1 MSRGGFGRGKR
12 LFETTPDDK
21 PISSQESSNSS
32 GGGGVK
38 SIRDS
43 GIASRNSP
51 TSSSEQVCV
60 GRGRLLQQLSITSS
74 TTHNSSGSTGRGSG
88 RASIIATLLNS
99 SNSNSDSIVFP
110 GAPKG
115 RGQLFSNSLQTPSDQ
130 LTKSSILSQVES
142 SSSNGEVKK
151 LTQNVSNLQLSSTT
165 TSVAPQEKIFPEI
178 EEQAVMKHGNK
189 GTPVP
194 VVCNYIRLRQ
204 MNPNMGVYEYEV
216 RFHPDIDSRS
226 IRMKLLN
233 EQAANFGGV
242 KTFDGVVL
250 FLPIL
255 LPDKLTTYMTK
266 NPGDDSDI
274 EIRIMY
280 KRKKSLKECIN
291 MYNILFDQIMR
302 TLNYIRFDRKQFDPS
317 APKIIPQHKLEVW
330 PGYVTAVDEYEDGL
344 MLCCDVSHRLLSQ
357 KTVLDTLKQAY
368 QSGAN
373 KYQENAK
380 KALLGSVVLTRY
392 NNKTYRI
399 DDISFTMN
407 PMSTFQTK
415 TAEITYCEYYR
426 THHNIDIR
434 DRGQPMLI
442 SIKKQRVMNQAE
454 PQELMFC
461 LVPELCYLTG
471 LRDDMRS
478 DFKVMRDIATITRVT
493 PNQRSLALEKFCQN
507 VNQNAAARKILEN
520 WGLQL
525 ANGPQEVIARQI
537 EEQQIFF
544 ARNKFSAGMQA
555 DFGKYATNNE
565 LIDVIHLRNWLVIY
579 CQSDN
584 RVAKNFME
592 LMERNSRPMGINV
605 QRPTVIA
612 LQNDR
617 IESYVGCLREN
628 IRPGL
633 QIVVCIC
640 PTSRDDRYAAIK
652 KICCAEMPIP
662 SQVINGRTL
671 ANDAKN
677 RSIVQKI
684 ALQMN
689 CKLGGT
695 LWSVNIPFTNVM
707 ICGIDSYHDASQK
720 GNSVAA
726 FVASINS
733 KFTRW
738 YSKAVVQTK
747 REEIVNGLCAS
758 LISALKAY
766 EKENNMLPDKIIIFR
781 DGVGYGQLDL
791 VANYEIPQF
800 EAACA
805 KGFQNYVAKITF
817 VVVQKRI
824 NTRLFANNKS
834 ELSNPLPGT
843 VLDHT
848 VTQRYLYDFFL
859 ISQMVRQ
866 GTVSPTHYVVVRDD
880 SNFAPDILQRLSYK
894 LCFLY
899 YNWPGTVRVPACC
912 QYAHKMAY
920 LIGQSV
926 KRSSAEELATKL
938 FYL

>member
-12 LFETTPDDK
+12 LFETTPDETRL
-21 PISSQESSNSS
+21 SSQESSNSS
-32 GGGGVK
+32 GAGGDKSVK
-38 SIRDS
+38 DS
-43 GIASRNSP
+43 GIDSRSP
-51 TSSSEQVCV
+51 TSSSDHQRL
-60 GRGRLLQQLSITSS
+60 GRGKLLQQLSLAS
-74 TTHNSSGSTGRGSG
+74 TATHEPTGRGSG
-88 RASIIATLLNS
+88 RASVIATLLNS
-99 SNSNSDSIVFP
+99 SNSTSDSIVFP
-110 GAPKG
+110 GAARG
-115 RGQLFSNSLQTPSDQ
+115 RSRGQLFAGSSQTSDPQ
-130 LTKSSILSQVES
+130 TKTSGLSGSGTS
-142 SSSNGEVKK
+142 SSSPEIEK
-151 LTQNVSNLQLSSTT
+151 LTQNVSNLQVSIPSARENI
-165 TSVAPQEKIFPEI
+165 SPIPQVPEA
-178 EEQAVMKHGNK
+178 EQLAVLKHGNK
-189 GTPVP
+189 GRPVP
-194 VVCNYIRLRQ
+194 LVCNYIRLKQ
-204 MNPNMGVYEYEV
+204 MDPNKGVYEYEV
-216 RFHPDIDSRS
+216 RFYPEIDSRS
-226 IRMKLLN
+226 IRIKLLN
-233 EQAANFGGV
+233 EQSANFGGT

-255 LPDKLTTYMTK
+255 LPDKLTTYIAK
-266 NPGDDSDI
+266 NPGDNSDV

-280 KRKKSLKECIN
+280 KRKKSLKDCIN
-291 MYNILFDQIMR
+291 MYNILFDRIMH

-330 PGYVTAVDEYEDGL
+330 PGYITAVDEYEDGL

-368 QSGAN
+368 QAGAS

-399 DDISFTMN
+399 DDISFTMS

-415 TAEITYCEYYR
+415 TSEITYCEYYR
-426 THHNIDIR
+426 VHHNIDIR
-434 DRGQPMLI
+434 DRAQPMLI
-442 SIKKQRVMNQAE
+442 SIKKQRVVNQAQPE
-454 PQELMFC
+454 ELMFC
-461 LVPELCYLTG
+461 LVPELCYMTG

-478 DFKVMRDIATITRVT
+478 DFKIMRDIATITRVT
-493 PNQRSLALEKFCQN
+493 PNQRSLALEKFCRN
-507 VNQNAAARKILEN
+507 VNETPAARQILEN

-525 ANGPQEVIARQI
+525 ANAPQEVVARQF
-537 EEQQIFF
+537 EEEQIFF
-544 ARNKFSAGMQA
+544 ARNKFSAGTQA

-565 LIDVIHLRNWLVIY
+565 LIDVVHLRNWLVIH

-584 RVAKNFME
+584 RVAKSFMD
-592 LMERNSRPMGINV
+592 LMERNARPMGINV

-628 IRPGL
+628 IRQGV

-695 LWSVNIPFTNVM
+695 LWSVNIPLKNVM

-726 FVASINS
+726 FVASING

-747 REEIVNGLCAS
+747 REEIVNGLCVS
-758 LISALKAY
+758 LIAALKAY
-766 EKENNMLPDKIIIFR
+766 QKENNMLPDKIIIFR

-791 VANYEIPQF
+791 VNNYEIPQF

-805 KGFQNYVAKITF
+805 KGFQNYSAKITF

-824 NTRLFANNKS
+824 NTRMFANNRG
-834 ELSNPLPGT
+834 ELSNPMPGT

-866 GTVSPTHYVVVRDD
+866 GTVSPTHYIVVRDD
-880 SNFAPDILQRLSYK
+880 SDFAPDILQRLSYK
-894 LCFLY
+894 LCFMY

-926 KRSSAEELATKL
+926 KRSSGEELATKL